1 MDNNNTWKMAVEHY
15 KQQLEELRAT
25 YLTLKGSGILDDEE
39 PMLYL
44 AQGLI
49 EIMWG
54 GQVVK

>member
-1 MDNNNTWKMAVEHY
+1 MAVEHY